1 MNTYESIALTRDCEA
16 VQIPSGTLVS
26 LPAGTMV
33 RITQSLGGT
42 YTVITDSG
50 NMVRIG
56 ARDADALGEKVGEAP
71 ATPPVGETDLEKVV
85 WDQLRTVYD
94 PEIPVNVVELG
105 LVYECALTPVPKGG
119 HSAYVRMTLTAPGCG
134 MGPIL
139 IAEAEQKLRA
149 LPSLVDVQVEL
160 VLDPPWHPGLMSEA
174 ARLELGFF

>member
-1 MNTYESIALTRDCEA
+1 MTTYESITLTRDCEA
-16 VQIPSGTLVS
+16 VQIPSGYAVS

-33 RITQSLGGT
+33 RVTQSLGGA
-42 YTVITDSG
+42 YTVVTDG
-50 NMVRIG
+50 GTMVRIG
-56 ARDADALGEKVGEAP
+56 AKDADALGMEVGEAP
-71 ATPPVGETDLEKVV
+71 ATPPEAESDLEKTV

-105 LVYECALTPVPKGG
+105 LVYECALTPLPKGG

-139 IAEAEQKLRA
+139 VAEAEQKLRA
-149 LPSLVDVQVEL
+149 LPALEDVHVEL